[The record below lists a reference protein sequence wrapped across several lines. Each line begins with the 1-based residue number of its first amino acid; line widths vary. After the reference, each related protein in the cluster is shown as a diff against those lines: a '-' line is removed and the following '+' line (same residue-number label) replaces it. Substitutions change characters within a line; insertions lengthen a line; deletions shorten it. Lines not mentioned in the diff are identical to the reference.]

1 VGNQTTDY
9 YDSAS
14 ERGVIWDDPDLAIPW
29 RLTGEAVLSAKDK
42 PRVARSSAVNSPVNC
57 ALAPLGAGLPLSTV
71 MCSEPQSSAGRARDH
86 CNGFEVSGPQSLHVG
101 T

>member
-1 VGNQTTDY
+1 VRAWVGNQTTDY

-42 PRVARSSAVNSPVNC
+42 LLPRWRDVGRLFSA
-57 ALAPLGAGLPLSTV
+57 
-71 MCSEPQSSAGRARDH
+71 
-86 CNGFEVSGPQSLHVG
+86 
-101 T
+101 